1 MSDTDKIRDN
11 DMIADYVRL
20 RCPGLLETID
30 FNLYKLSY
38 ACRSFC
44 ESFSNAFKGV
54 DLKKLVDLADEF
66 NERSNSID
74 DD

>member
-1 MSDTDKIRDN
+1 MGEN
-11 DMIADYVRL
+11 DVIADYVKEHY
-20 RCPGLLETID
+20 PEILETID

-66 NERSNSID
+66 NERRNSID

>member
-1 MSDTDKIRDN
+1 MSDN
-11 DMIADYVRL
+11 DVIAEYVKAHYPEIL
-20 RCPGLLETID
+20 KTID

>member
-1 MSDTDKIRDN
+1 MSDN
-11 DMIADYVRL
+11 DVIAEYVKAHY
-20 RCPGLLETID
+20 PEILETID

>member
-1 MSDTDKIRDN
+1 MSDN
-11 DMIADYVRL
+11 DVIAEYVKAHY
-20 RCPGLLETID
+20 PEILETID
-30 FNLYKLSY
+30 FKLYKLSY

-44 ESFSNAFKGV
+44 ESFSDAFKKV
-54 DLKKLVDLADEF
+54 DFEKLKDLAVEL

>member
-1 MSDTDKIRDN
+1 MKVSGDDV
-11 DMIADYVRL
+11 IAEYVKAHY
-20 RCPGLLETID
+20 PEILETID
-30 FNLYKLSY
+30 FKLYKLSY

-44 ESFSNAFKGV
+44 ESFSDVFKKV
-54 DLKKLVDLADEF
+54 DFKKLKDLAAEF